1 MAALY
6 PTLGT
11 PIEQIEPFTQELHAI
26 VDTMKEDMLAE
37 TCILEGT
44 AVPTYDEF
52 REALDEKR
60 PYMSREALAVLEARL
75 AEWLLDNRPYTQLN
89 RRVRQ
94 FALFCCSLQPG
105 LRFGLLKR
113 ILYPMANRIMLGE
126 AGRRWNR
133 DRCFERVLRLYG
145 DNDQRTD
152 AWHAKR
158 SEMITASEVYQ
169 VFGSES
175 ARREVMMRK
184 LEPRVQGEGPP
195 IAPLLW
201 GTRFEP
207 VAKKIYEERT
217 RCKIYDVSCVQHPV
231 HSFLGASPDGLIVP
245 NDENDVWRYGRLVE
259 FKCPMSRAPK
269 DEIPPGYVH
278 QMQMQMEC
286 TGIDECEYVEFRFKQ
301 VNFSEWT
308 KSADT
313 KGHFTVYDSGKVV
326 YDIADHADDAQVIYW
341 ILGSIK
347 EGFVRKDPNWL
358 PSHIDGLK
366 SFWNTVLTHRANG
379 TRPEETKKSIT
390 LDL

>member
-6 PTLGT
+6 PTIGT
-11 PIEQIEPFTQELHAI
+11 SIEDIEPFTQELHVI
-26 VDTMKEDMLAE
+26 IDKMKEELLSE
-37 TCILEGT
+37 TVILTGT
-44 AVPTYDEF
+44 AVPTYDEY
-52 REALDEKR
+52 REAADERR
-60 PYMSREALAVLEARL
+60 PYMSREAIAVLESCL
-75 AEWLLDNRPYTQLN
+75 TQWLLDNRPYTALN

-94 FALFCCSLQPG
+94 FALYCCSIQPS
-105 LRFGLLKR
+105 LRFGVLKR
-113 ILYPMANRIMLGE
+113 ILYPMASRLMMGDVGRI
-126 AGRRWNR
+126 WQR

-175 ARREVMMRK
+175 ARREVMLRK
-184 LEPRVQGEGPP
+184 LEPRQTNDGPP
-195 IAPLLW
+195 IAPLVW

-217 RCKIYDVSCVQHPV
+217 KCKIYDVSCVQHPI
-231 HSFLGASPDGLIVP
+231 HTFLGASPDGLIVP
-245 NDENDVWRYGRLVE
+245 NDEKDTWRYGRLVE

-301 VNFSEWT
+301 VNFPEWN
-308 KSADT
+308 KSTET

-326 YDIADHADDAQVIYW
+326 YDTADHADDAQVIYW
-341 ILGSIK
+341 ILSSIK

-366 SFWNTVLTHRANG
+366 SFWNEVLAHRANG
-379 TRPEETKKSIT
+379 TRPELTPKPS